1 MLSFF
6 SSFMNM
12 KNDHDTVKE
21 PTIPYGEEFTY
32 GDYLKFDFEYMVELI
47 RGKIFKMSPAPST
60 LHQIVVKNLVLDF
73 GNYLRNKDCDVYIAP
88 FDVVLP
94 VQNRKNK
101 NKNTT
106 VVQPDLV
113 VICDP
118 TIVDN
123 ACCFGVPDLLV
134 EAISPHTKKKD
145 IRLKYE
151 VYEEAGV
158 SEYWVVYPLEKI
170 LEIFLLRKGKYEQQG
185 KFIEGDFVS
194 PSMIPGLKVD
204 LTEVF
209 DYKV

>member
-1 MLSFF
+1 
-6 SSFMNM
+6 M
-12 KNDHDTVKE
+12 KNDNDIVKE
-21 PTIPYGEEFTY
+21 PAIPYGEDYTY
-32 GDYLKFDFEYMVELI
+32 GDYLDFDFEYMVELI
-47 RGKIFKMSPAPST
+47 RGKIFKMSPAPSR
-60 LHQIVVKNLVLDF
+60 LHQIAIGNMYLDF
-73 GNYLRNKDCDVYIAP
+73 GNYLRKKKCDVYIAP

-94 VQNRKNK
+94 VQNRKDK

-118 TIVDN
+118 SIVDS

-158 SEYWVVYPLEKI
+158 KEYWVVYPLEKM
-170 LEIFLLRKGKYEQQG
+170 LEIYLLENGNYILQG
-185 KFIEGDFVS
+185 KFIEGDIAS
-194 PSMIPGLKVD
+194 PSMIPDLKVD

-209 DYKV
+209 DY

>member
-1 MLSFF
+1 
-6 SSFMNM
+6 M
-12 KNDHDTVKE
+12 KDDVDVVEE
-21 PTIPYGEEFTY
+21 PVIEYGDNYTY
-32 GDYLKFDFEYMVELI
+32 GDYLKFDFDYMVELI

-60 LHQIVVKNLVLDF
+60 LHQVAIGNLHLDF
-73 GNYLRNKDCDVYIAP
+73 GSYLKKKACSVYIAP

-101 NKNTT
+101 SKNTT

-118 TIVDN
+118 SIVDS

-151 VYEEAGV
+151 VYEESGV
-158 SEYWVVYPLEKI
+158 KEYWVVYPLDKV
-170 LEIFLLRKGKYEQQG
+170 LEIHVLEHGKYISKG
-185 KFIEGDFVS
+185 KFIEGDIVS
-194 PSMIPGLKVD
+194 PSMIPNLKID

-209 DYKV
+209 DYQ